1 MSSRQDK
8 EALLRFLSRFPEID
22 PEAIGFAMR
31 IHELVRQADL
41 DFDKY
46 LEKDGLS
53 ASRFRVLEVLFLQ
66 EGHTLTPAELADR
79 VYLTRGAVT
88 TVLDGLEKA
97 GYIRRSQHAT
107 DRRMVSVTLAAKG
120 RALIE
125 KLLPKHFLALSNIV
139 RDIPR
144 QQSQVVESVFQRVAA
159 GIRKL
164 RDEAK

>member
-79 VYLTRGAVT
+79 V
-88 TVLDGLEKA
+88 TVLYEGQTVMQGPTREIFA
-97 GYIRRSQHAT
+97 
-107 DRRMVSVTLAAKG
+107 DRQRLAAYG
-120 RALIE
+120 LD
-125 KLLPKHFLALSNIV
+125 LP
-139 RDIPR
+139 
-144 QQSQVVESVFQRVAA
+144 AA
-159 GIRKL
+159 VLKM
-164 RDEAK
+164 

>member
-1 MSSRQDK
+1 MGTSQDRV
-8 EALLRFLSRFPEID
+8 ALLKFLSRFPEID

-41 DFDKY
+41 DFDMY
-46 LEKDGLS
+46 LEKAGLS
-53 ASRFRVLEVLFLQ
+53 ASRFRVLEALFFE
-66 EGHTLTPAELADR
+66 EGRTLTPAELADR

-88 TVLDGLEKA
+88 TVLDGLEKS
-97 GYIRRSQHAT
+97 GYIRRSQHPT
-107 DRRMVSVTLAAKG
+107 DRRMISVTLTAKG
-120 RALIE
+120 RMLIE
-125 KLLPKHFLALSNIV
+125 KLLPEHFLAMSNIV

-144 QQSQVVESVFQRVAA
+144 GQSQIVESVFQRVAA